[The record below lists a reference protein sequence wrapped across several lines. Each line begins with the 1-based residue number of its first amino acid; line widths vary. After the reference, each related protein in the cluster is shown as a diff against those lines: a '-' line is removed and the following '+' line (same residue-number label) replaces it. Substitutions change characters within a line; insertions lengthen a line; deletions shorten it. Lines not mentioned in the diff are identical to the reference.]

1 MSIDDLNNQTYLSK
15 IYFNESS
22 LKSFA
27 LQEFVRSVRSGRLT
41 AFIGSLVT
49 EELGYPKWKELLRDI
64 GIAAGALPAPKEV
77 IKKFEEELWEWL
89 SAEMA
94 ANPAFDA
101 RIAASVI
108 GHWFD
113 HRTGRRS
120 SRVDLNK
127 MIAAGLA
134 DYKDK
139 TRKPGGDAIL
149 RALIEDLQIK
159 RFITT
164 NYDVEIEASLA
175 RLLPQEVHQ
184 HFGTLPEV
192 RGDSGTERS
201 ADEQVALDS
210 SASEGERIKLANGL
224 VIASD
229 AFQRERLD
237 RLIEFSL
244 GSTQTDLHVLH
255 LHGRIDKPETMVISY
270 RDYDRIYRR
279 AGATRAPF
287 EQTLAMLHS
296 SNPVLFVGLG
306 MKEPELNEAL
316 EYLIGNQPFKGVGR
330 RFLLWSPPQARET
343 VPADKVRAAFRLEKL
358 HKLGV
363 LTIFNDE
370 IAQAAWLARAPV
382 AGGAAKSNVAAGLA
396 HAITNLGRHFT
407 ASKQARLRKPDAIT
421 WRDVDFLRNLTH
433 DTLIYTWQFERKVD
447 ANTFSATTRPLVTRD
462 DVTKHCLTV
471 LTTRPGT
478 GKGRAATELALN
490 WAYDY
495 PADKTPVLN
504 PDRPVLLVNMSLR
517 LDTDSALELIYL
529 FLGRISA
536 KPDYRNRH
544 CSREREFLADDGALF
559 YCAEAAPDQTSRT
572 APLIVFKGLERL
584 FNKGGVPL
592 SAEMDRFFRAY
603 LVAAIKG
610 PPAASKAAS
619 DTETTA
625 SLEICPMVVFGT
637 RRIRTYFRRLERQVR
652 AQLGA
657 PEQARAITA
666 ALARSRPG
674 PTPSERADRII
685 KVDRDDRE
693 PNGYLGALRKSFQL
707 DGTSPPLLLAND
719 RAYARETYRGVFASK
734 RFHQAFDPNMDHG
747 KVAFAVLTVMAFIG
761 QPVEPD
767 VLFHAPR
774 VERLLKALPVD
785 ERRSMLDAVIKRL
798 ASDEFRLIF
807 KIGNPVGDRFE
818 LKPTNGFAM
827 DRYALHMSLQAE
839 FRERYGVPLSEAVL
853 STSFNMA
860 LYVAQPADG
869 AVAEPEIH
877 DELGRLIDWLIGAYR
892 DADTY
897 DPNHALLPGE
907 ESGPRRRARPHI
919 AACLR
924 GALAIVRGFYSTS
937 ALLSLDLGNRLIDEQ
952 RDGALTEHAD
962 RLERLITAV
971 EEQGKAREEL
981 ATLLSGRGSSPEA
994 VRAALGPGAIYRD
1007 ELVWLYNELGVVK
1020 LAQGDMYEAR
1030 VNLNEA
1036 DRINAREVEF
1046 TCRSHNWRRIWL
1058 NLILVDVER
1067 GKLSAAEDRVARIEN
1082 SFDDKNMVERI
1093 RKVLSN
1099 VTPGVV
1105 PKLPLSISHEDC
1117 LSAALTTGFRALI
1130 MFLRGELNP
1139 AEGMFALAIAMLEY
1153 LDEQRACAFF
1163 RRHWAALQYITNGSA
1178 QGSTQAKLAIAV
1190 AESVQQMDIVYGAK
1204 IVRALELADSSDAG
1218 CRREAMV
1225 TLTRAIEF
1233 ATETDLHRIAI
1244 EARRNLARLKLN
1256 NGDLES
1262 ALEHASIA
1270 AALAGRYGMTLYKV
1284 TIRIMLGQILHARG
1298 TRDAADAMISNAIG
1312 EAGRIGYQR
1321 AIEAAQFARARLR

>member
-1 MSIDDLNNQTYLSK
+1 M
-15 IYFNESS
+15 
-22 LKSFA
+22 
-27 LQEFVRSVRSGRLT
+27 RSGRLT

-77 IKKFEEELWEWL
+77 IKQFEEELWKWL

-94 ANPAFDA
+94 ANSAFDA

-134 DYKDK
+134 DYKTK
-139 TRKPGGDAIL
+139 QRKPGGDAIL

-201 ADEQVALDS
+201 ADEQAALGRR
-210 SASEGERIKLANGL
+210 APEGERIKLANGL

-330 RFLLWSPPQARET
+330 RFLLWSPPQARKT

-370 IAQAAWLARAPV
+370 IAEAASLAGAQVADDAGPSDI
-382 AGGAAKSNVAAGLA
+382 AGGLA
-396 HAITNLGRHFT
+396 NAITNLGRHFT
-407 ASKQARLRKPDAIT
+407 ATKQARSRKPNAIA
-421 WRDVDFLRNLTH
+421 WRDVDFRRNLTR
-433 DTLIYTWQFERKVD
+433 DTLIYTWQFQRKVE
-447 ANTFSATTRPLVTRD
+447 ASTFTTTPRPSVTRD
-462 DVTKHCLTV
+462 DLAKHCLTV

-478 GKGRAATELALN
+478 GKGRAATDLTLN
-490 WAYDY
+490 WAYEWSGQG
-495 PADKTPVLN
+495 PVLN
-504 PDRPVLLVNMSLR
+504 PDGPVLLVNMSLR

-536 KPDYRNRH
+536 KPDYRNR
-544 CSREREFLADDGALF
+544 CRSREREFLANDGALF
-559 YCAEAAPDQTSRT
+559 YCAEPASDQTSRI

-610 PPAASKAAS
+610 PPAASTVATDAEVT
-619 DTETTA
+619 DPLA
-625 SLEICPMVVFGT
+625 ICPLVVFGT
-637 RRIRTYFRRLERQVR
+637 RRIRTYFRRLETQVR
-652 AQLGA
+652 AQLGV
-657 PEQARAITA
+657 PEQARTITA

-693 PNGYLGALRKSFQL
+693 PQGYLGTLRKSFQL
-707 DGTSPPLLLAND
+707 DGSSPPLLLAND
-719 RAYARETYRGVFASK
+719 RAFARETYRGVFASQ
-734 RFHQAFDPNMDHG
+734 RFQRAFDPNTDHG

-761 QPVEPD
+761 QPVEPH

-785 ERRSMLDAVIKRL
+785 ERRRMLDAVIERL

-952 RDGALTEHAD
+952 RDGALTEHAS

-971 EEQGKAREEL
+971 EDQGKAREEL
-981 ATLLSGRGSSPEA
+981 ATLLSTRGNSPGA
-994 VRAALGPGAIYRD
+994 VRAELGPGAIYRD

-1046 TCRSHNWRRIWL
+1046 ACRSHNWRRIWL
-1058 NLILVDVER
+1058 NLILVDIER

-1163 RRHWAALQYITNGSA
+1163 RRHWAALQYITSGSA

-1218 CRREAMV
+1218 SRREAMV